1 MKKLNKI
8 IKSKVFIINFCLIII
23 LLGIV
28 LFFLLNNKEKEK
40 INENYIA
47 YITVDNENALKLNIE
62 KEYYECKKITRKYIC
77 SDIVNNIKNYELMKN
92 DIIPENLIKGS
103 IEDLIKN
110 YINYINENNIDIK
123 NIIITSN
130 YEFDSKFTAEIK
142 NKNKNIFF
150 EYDEKI
156 NDKNFET
163 VYYTINYDSNGG
175 TSIDSVVVKDG
186 EKAPMPN
193 GPIRDNYIFTGWY
206 LNDEEYDFDTP
217 VNEDITLVAKW
228 ERNIDSSNN
237 GEASSND
244 DNSSISKINLNDNLN
259 ATVYYEDTGDKTCF
273 FYMFIDNLQEV
284 YPNAKITNYSKT
296 IKHVTYS
303 PFEEKENYEL
313 SDTDLANSN
322 LKINTSKE
330 EKLKSIFDKYQNAKG
345 INIDKFEIIN
355 HRIYFTYSYITF
367 NGLNIAGE
375 TKANQEITNALSG
388 SILFQGP
395 CGDSNY
401 YKNVTVDEEI
411 CDEFNLVCGRW

>member
-228 ERNIDSSNN
+228 EKNIDSSNN

-259 ATVYYEDTGDKTCF
+259 ATVYYEDTGGKTCF

-296 IKHVTYS
+296 IKHVTYN
-303 PFEEKENYEL
+303 PFEEKEDYEL

-330 EKLKSIFDKYQNAKG
+330 EKLKNIFDKEQNAKG

-367 NGLNIAGE
+367 NGLNIAGG

>member
-1 MKKLNKI
+1 
-8 IKSKVFIINFCLIII
+8 
-23 LLGIV
+23 
-28 LFFLLNNKEKEK
+28 
-40 INENYIA
+40 
-47 YITVDNENALKLNIE
+47 
-62 KEYYECKKITRKYIC
+62 
-77 SDIVNNIKNYELMKN
+77 
-92 DIIPENLIKGS
+92 
-103 IEDLIKN
+103 
-110 YINYINENNIDIK
+110 
-123 NIIITSN
+123 
-130 YEFDSKFTAEIK
+130 
-142 NKNKNIFF
+142 
-150 EYDEKI
+150 
-156 NDKNFET
+156 
-163 VYYTINYDSNGG
+163 
-175 TSIDSVVVKDG
+175 
-186 EKAPMPN
+186 MPN

-303 PFEEKENYEL
+303 PFEEKEDYEL

-367 NGLNIAGE
+367 NGLNIAGG

-411 CDEFNLVCGRW
+411 CDEFNLDCGRW